1 MLYGAVSWNRKRNI
15 RTRIEISLW
24 SLVNYW
30 SHNQMILLRRFKMA
44 IEHKTSR
51 TIFFFWLSTFLFYSQ
66 RINHCHRNKMVPLF
80 PWKFLQQLS
89 LAPPHPQEES
99 QTNLFVQHLIG
110 YLDRRKPSTAGN
122 HKSWWMINSVLFQN
136 GNDTSNWWQPSPV
149 TQKLDSAIR
158 PWLFKHWIALSTG

>member
-1 MLYGAVSWNRKRNI
+1 MLYGAVSWNRKRHI
-15 RTRIEISLW
+15 RTRIEILMW

-30 SHNQMILLRRFKMA
+30 SHNQMILLRWFKMA

-51 TIFFFWLSTFLFYSQ
+51 TIFFFWLNTFLFYSQ
-66 RINHCHRNKMVPLF
+66 RINHCHRHNMLPLF

-110 YLDRRKPSTAGN
+110 YLDRRKPSTTGN
-122 HKSWWMINSVLFQN
+122 HKSCWMINYSVLFQN
-136 GNDTSNWWQPSPV
+136 GNDTCNCWQPGPI
-149 TQKLDSAIR
+149 TDSEI
-158 PWLFKHWIALSTG
+158 H